1 MNHVKLQK
9 KKSIKQKKIELKYE
23 KEKIYEFCS

>member
-9 KKSIKQKKIELKYE
+9 KKSIKQKKYRIKNE